1 LQNLEHLDSRG
12 LVELAGDRCTLAM
25 HGVPQQSTNGVA
37 VQPVVAASGCL
48 GGIAPPT
55 YAGSVPIISG

>member
-1 LQNLEHLDSRG
+1 
-12 LVELAGDRCTLAM
+12 M

-37 VQPVVAASGCL
+37 VQPVVPASGCL

-55 YAGSVPIISG
+55 YAGFRGDYFRLTVWGGIA